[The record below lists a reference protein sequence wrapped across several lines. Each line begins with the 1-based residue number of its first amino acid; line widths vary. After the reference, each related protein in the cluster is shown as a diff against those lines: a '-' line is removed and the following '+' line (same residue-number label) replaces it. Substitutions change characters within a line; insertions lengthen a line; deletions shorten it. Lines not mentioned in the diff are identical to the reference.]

1 MNDIAIL
8 YNEFIKIPFPDNL
21 GGQEIIGIDLI
32 LLDNDT
38 AGLID
43 KFISYK
49 GQLNNKDFDILK
61 QCYNDLK
68 IVVRELK
75 GLDRQY
81 FATWLN
87 IANRTI
93 DFLST
98 TNRLIDNDKD
108 EQLIKS
114 WKKDY
119 KKIKDILNDWDPLG
133 VADSVD
139 DEYDSINFLAYSAL
153 INNGGLDDIKL
164 AIKKYLNESMEID
177 ISDNKLTEIAQKIK
191 EIK

>member
-1 MNDIAIL
+1 MIDIASL
-8 YNEFIKIPFPDNL
+8 YNELIKIPFPDNL
-21 GGQEIIGIDLI
+21 NGQEIIGIDLV
-32 LLDNDT
+32 LLDSDT

-43 KFISYK
+43 KFVSYK
-49 GQLNNKDFDILK
+49 GQLNRKDFDILQ
-61 QCYNDLK
+61 QCYNDLR

-87 IANRTI
+87 ITNRTI

-98 TNRLIDNDKD
+98 TNRFINNDED
-108 EQLIKS
+108 EQLIKN
-114 WKKDY
+114 WKQDY
-119 KKIKDILNDWDPLG
+119 AKIKEILNDWDPLG

-153 INNGGLDDIKL
+153 INNGGLDNIKL
-164 AIKKYLNESMEID
+164 VIKKYLNESMEID
-177 ISDNKLTEIAQKIK
+177 ISDNKLTDIAQKIQK
-191 EIK
+191 IK

>member
-8 YNEFIKIPFPDNL
+8 YNEFLKIPFPDDL
-21 GGQEIIGIDLI
+21 KGHEIIGIDLI
-32 LLDNDT
+32 LLDNDI

-49 GQLNNKDFDILK
+49 GQLNNRDFDVLQ
-61 QCYNDLK
+61 QCYKDLK

-98 TNRLIDNDKD
+98 TKRLINNDKE

-119 KKIKDILNDWDPLG
+119 EKIKDILNEWDPLG
-133 VADSVD
+133 VADLID
-139 DEYDSINFLAYSAL
+139 DEHDSINFLAYSAL
-153 INNGGLDDIKL
+153 IN
-164 AIKKYLNESMEID
+164 SV
-177 ISDNKLTEIAQKIK
+177 
-191 EIK
+191 